1 MKEIWKDV
9 SGYEGIY
16 QISNFG
22 RVRSFKFSNV
32 RILKNIVHS
41 AGYLTVD
48 LRKNGTRKSFKIH
61 RLVALAFI
69 ENPNNLP
76 SINHKD
82 ECKTN
87 NSINNLEWCTD
98 KYNTNY
104 GTRTERTSKPVIQ
117 FIDQVE
123 LSRFDSLHDAAI
135 KTNLPLSSISKCCTG
150 KMKKCGGFTFEFCS
164 KRSTGK
170 RIIELLSN

>member
-1 MKEIWKDV
+1 MKEIWKNV

-32 RILKNIVHS
+32 RILKNIVQS

-48 LRKNGTRKSFKIH
+48 LRKNGARKSFKIH

-87 NSINNLEWCTD
+87 NSVNNLEWCTD
-98 KYNTNY
+98 KYNSNY
-104 GTRTERTSKPVIQ
+104 GT
-117 FIDQVE
+117 
-123 LSRFDSLHDAAI
+123 
-135 KTNLPLSSISKCCTG
+135 
-150 KMKKCGGFTFEFCS
+150 
-164 KRSTGK
+164 
-170 RIIELLSN
+170 